1 MENIKEI
8 KGVTE
13 DERLVN
19 AYNLGHRD
27 GYNQALDDNHILHG
41 DAAVKFIKE
50 MAKEPDEKQK
60 QFIYD
65 CLKMMNESKKGG
77 INVNS

>member
-1 MENIKEI
+1 MENI

-19 AYNLGHRD
+19 AYNLGHKD
-27 GYNQALDDNHILHG
+27 GYNKALDDNHILYG

-60 QFIYD
+60 QFIDD
-65 CLKMMNESKKGG
+65 CLKMMNTSRRED
-77 INVNS
+77 NVDA